1 MSTKKQIDKKNI
13 VKSIKQAAQTYK
25 AKLVGRTFLYV
36 FDDRYIEVIYK
47 AENFR
52 HLTGVDTTVPAKRF
66 YKLAVQNKLESNQI
80 FFSARHPFALC
91 QKKLKHI
98 MDIAAFA
105 SSESF
110 MLEEICTDSYTYKF
124 GTTDLSFTLCMGE
137 DVDSAGNRKSSCY
150 VVQSLRDEDCF
161 NKSKDVYTVT
171 HILSKQNDEKKYTDL
186 LFKDNSVDQNG
197 IPAQVKLLL
206 SEELLYNSL

>member
-13 VKSIKQAAQTYK
+13 VQSIKQAAQIYK
-25 AKLVGRTFLYV
+25 SRLVGRTFLYV
-36 FDDRYIEVIYK
+36 FDGRYIEVIYK
-47 AENFR
+47 SENFR
-52 HLTGVDTTVPAKRF
+52 HLTGVDTNVPAKRF

-110 MLEEICTDSYTYKF
+110 MLEEICTDSYNYKF
-124 GTTDLSFTLCMGE
+124 GTTDLSFSLCMGE
-137 DVDSAGNRKSSCY
+137 DIDSDGNKKSSCF

-161 NKSKDVYTVT
+161 DKSKNVYTVT
-171 HILSKQNDEKKYTDL
+171 HIFSKRNDEKQYTDL
-186 LFKDNSVDQNG
+186 LFTDTSSDQKG
-197 IPAQVKLLL
+197 IPEKVKALL
-206 SEELLYNSL
+206 SSDLL